1 MPKISV
7 LLIEDQTLT
16 RLGVKAIFAESQEI
30 ELTAVAENTV
40 EGLNAFKRI
49 RPDVTLLGLRLP
61 DSCAV
66 DSIADFLEIEPQA
79 RIIILAANSGDSE
92 IARSL
97 RRGAFGFV
105 LKDVSA
111 EQLIKAVK
119 TVYANKKFVPANVAG
134 ILSEHLGE
142 EQLTER
148 EQKILR
154 LIVNGLSNKE
164 IAHNL
169 GITENTVKTHVKNI
183 LSKLN
188 VSDRTAAATT
198 AIKRGM
204 VRIN

>member
-16 RLGVKAIFAESQEI
+16 RLGVAAIFAASSEI

-40 EGLNAFKRI
+40 EGLNAFRRI

-66 DSIADFLEIEPQA
+66 DSIADFFAIEPQA
-79 RIIILAANSGDSE
+79 RIIIVAANSGDAE
-92 IARSL
+92 ISRSL
-97 RRGAFGFV
+97 ERGAFGFV

-111 EQLIKAVK
+111 AELIKAVK

-134 ILSEHLGE
+134 ILSEHFGE
-142 EQLTER
+142 EQLTAA
-148 EQKILR
+148 EQNILK

-164 IAHNL
+164 IAQNL
-169 GITENTVKTHVKNI
+169 EITENTVKTHVKNI
-183 LSKLN
+183 LSKLA
-188 VSDRTAAATT
+188 VGDRTSAATT

-204 VRIN
+204 VRID